1 MNEYLELWNSTSMF
15 LKSEI
20 NQKDYDDLFSN
31 INSIYK
37 VTNNCI
43 YIEVPF
49 GLTQYRINK
58 FYIEKINTF
67 AKTHFTTPIRFV
79 FITEKEI
86 KEMEKTEKKEEQVVQ
101 RSISRSLPSVYTF
114 NSFEIGESNRFAFLS
129 AMKVAESSEKM
140 FNPLYIFGG
149 VGLGKTH
156 LMTAIGNYVLDN
168 NIKANVVYTSS
179 QKFAE
184 DYFLATSGKSG
195 KDKIE
200 DFYNKYNNVD
210 MLLVDDIQFLE
221 NKAATQEE
229 FFKIFENLVNKNKQI
244 VITSDKPA
252 NELKNVMARLK
263 SRFNW
268 GLTVNIKQPDLNLC
282 INVMKNKLSTMLE
295 NPNEVPDEVLTLLA
309 NYFNDN
315 IRDLEGALR
324 TYVNY
329 CKCMELPFDENSV
342 YLALESVLPKKELEK
357 DSNQNN
363 ISNVRDIVCKYFNI
377 TQNDIDSNSRKAQ
390 FVYAR
395 QIIMYFLKNKY
406 GLTLKNIGANLGNKD
421 YTTVLHGIDKIETA
435 LKTND
440 LVKMDVENI
449 EKKLNN

>member
-1 MNEYLELWNSTSMF
+1 MNNLIYLINDDYTKNGVYNADNIEYVS
-15 LKSEI
+15 
-20 NQKDYDDLFSN
+20 Y
-31 INSIYK
+31 Y
-37 VTNNCI
+37 
-43 YIEVPF
+43 
-49 GLTQYRINK
+49 
-58 FYIEKINTF
+58 EKIDYLKYKNGGLIPNTE
-67 AKTHFTTPIRFV
+67 V
-79 FITEKEI
+79 EK
-86 KEMEKTEKKEEQVVQ
+86 
-101 RSISRSLPSVYTF
+101 L
-114 NSFEIGESNRFAFLS
+114 
-129 AMKVAESSEKM
+129 
-140 FNPLYIFGG
+140 
-149 VGLGKTH
+149 
-156 LMTAIGNYVLDN
+156 NY
-168 NIKANVVYTSS
+168 
-179 QKFAE
+179 
-184 DYFLATSGKSG
+184 
-195 KDKIE
+195 
-200 DFYNKYNNVD
+200 
-210 MLLVDDIQFLE
+210 
-221 NKAATQEE
+221 
-229 FFKIFENLVNKNKQI
+229 
-244 VITSDKPA
+244 
-252 NELKNVMARLK
+252 
-263 SRFNW
+263 
-268 GLTVNIKQPDLNLC
+268 
-282 INVMKNKLSTMLE
+282 
-295 NPNEVPDEVLTLLA
+295 EVLTLLA